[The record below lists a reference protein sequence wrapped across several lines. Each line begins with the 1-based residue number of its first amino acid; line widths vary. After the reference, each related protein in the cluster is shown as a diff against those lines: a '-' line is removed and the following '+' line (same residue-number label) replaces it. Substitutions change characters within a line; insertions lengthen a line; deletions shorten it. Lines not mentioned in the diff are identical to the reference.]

1 MKQAYICKMADWSYD
16 LVVTGLTSA
25 FSIQPLATLNQQSYD
40 MMIDCLQGLCNGM
53 QGWYQFPRYD
63 SLPDVQVV
71 IQKYDVDS
79 IVLHLQ
85 LGNITLSDMN
95 DDDFQYL
102 ITELIELK
110 NQPIGSKVYFV

>member
-1 MKQAYICKMADWSYD
+1 MKQAYIIKLHEDSYN
-16 LVVTGLTSA
+16 LVVTGLLTP
-25 FSIQPLATLNQQSYD
+25 FSIQLLATLNQQSYD
-40 MMIDCLQGLCNGM
+40 MMIDCLQGLRNGM